1 MRTFEKVSNPSL
13 RGLIAERIRQAILDG
28 RLAEGERLVERK
40 LAQEFGASL
49 TAVREALVELE
60 SDGFIAKLPNS
71 ATHVVRLS
79 VEDAEKIVSVREVL
93 EGYAVSEAARNAGP
107 AEMQCLVTLW
117 GEIITA
123 AQSGDLRRV
132 LQKDLALHET
142 IWQIA
147 RNEPLVA
154 SLRRIVL
161 VFYAFLA
168 IRLRE
173 LANQEL
179 VECAESNLPLLSG
192 IYSKDPDMA
201 RAGLGYSLGKW
212 FAKARLAVTPANQ
225 QRQEAGVLS
234 WPVKSLA
241 LKAGG

>member
-1 MRTFEKVSNPSL
+1 MRTFEKLSNPSL

-60 SDGFIAKLPNS
+60 TDGFIAKLPNS
-71 ATHVVRLS
+71 ATHVIRLS

-93 EGYAVSEAARNAGP
+93 EGYAVSEAARHAGP
-107 AEMQCLVTLW
+107 AEMQCLVTIS
-117 GEIITA
+117 GQMISA
-123 AQSGDLRRV
+123 AQAGDLRRV
-132 LQKDLALHET
+132 LQKDLALRET
-142 IWQIA
+142 IWRMA

-161 VFYAFLA
+161 PFYAFLA

-173 LANQEL
+173 QAPQDL
-179 VECAESNLPLLSG
+179 VECAESNLPMLSG
-192 IYSKDPDMA
+192 IYSKDPEVA
-201 RAGLGYSLGKW
+201 REGLRYSLGKW
-212 FAKARLAVTPANQ
+212 IARARRDPTPSQVQPPLRPATSL
-225 QRQEAGVLS
+225 VLS
-234 WPVKSLA
+234 PVA
-241 LKAGG
+241 